1 MILITDKPNHPSI
14 LSHKSKGY
22 MKFASGEIVPFD
34 ELLYF
39 EESLEWPAEEAP
51 YYFVWRKADNYR
63 CGYPVNDVTAIY
75 FTDDRISEA
84 SI

>member
-1 MILITDKPNHPSI
+1 MIIITDTPNHPSI

-22 MKFASGEIVPFD
+22 IKFLNGQTEAFD

-39 EESLEWPAEEAP
+39 EDSLEWPAEDAP
-51 YYFVWRKADNYR
+51 YYFLWRKADNYR

-75 FTDDRISEA
+75 FTNSRISEA